1 MGSEGSN
8 KDLTLMT
15 EFVLLIQNEYY
26 HICILIAILVGSLV
40 YFQHHFNK
48 KDPST
53 KVTMEDLPSK
63 KELEEKT
70 EQ

>member
-15 EFVLLIQNEYY
+15 EFVLSITNEYY
-26 HICILIAILVGSLV
+26 HICILIAILAGSLF
-40 YFQHHFNK
+40 YLQHHFSK

-63 KELEEKT
+63 KEQEEKT

>member
-15 EFVLLIQNEYY
+15 EFVLSITNEYY
-26 HICILIAILVGSLV
+26 HICILIAILAGSLV
-40 YFQHHFNK
+40 YFRHHFSK

-63 KELEEKT
+63 KEQEEKT